1 MEINRLLLNQD
12 SLVLP
17 RKVIPVPELR
27 LLFKDLPA
35 DETPTLTIR
44 GLTANVLFLAQEA
57 FNGNTLR
64 RQLVKALQEA
74 PDDVRAADAVAKLLA
89 EKEPE
94 SDELRRRLVIFHY
107 GVVNDDN
114 SPMFNELET
123 ARIAELWSNR
133 FATIS
138 GEIILL
144 NQEGPH
150 VGES

>member
-1 MEINRLLLNQD
+1 MEINRLLLSQGD
-12 SLVLP
+12 IVLP

-35 DETPTLTIR
+35 GEIPTLTIR
-44 GLTANVLFLAQEA
+44 GVTANVLFLAQEA

-64 RQLVKALQEA
+64 RQLIKALQEA
-74 PDDVRAADAVAKLLA
+74 PDDAKAADMMAKLLA

-94 SDELRRRLVIFHY
+94 SDEFRRRLVIFRY

-114 SPMFNELET
+114 SPMFTELET

-138 GEIILL
+138 GDILLL
-144 NQEGPH
+144 NQEGPK
-150 VGES
+150 VGE